1 MARGGEAEAPLA
13 QPAEAARQHGLA
25 ALQQIRPQ
33 LVDHHE
39 DDQGRWLGTE
49 SPGPAAGGPR
59 GRARLDKERGAPV
72 SSPPM
77 LHRSLARL
85 GAAAAL
91 ALITATPAHAQLDRS
106 GYGVQPSD
114 QIITD
119 FYTAGGEPL
128 ASVRGERLVDREGNI
143 FLPFVGTVY
152 VQGLDAVEIRELLTQ
167 RFSPF
172 YNDPVITVNV
182 QLHVNVTGVV
192 PGPGH
197 YLLDP
202 TSTTVDALAQAGGA
216 GGEVT
221 VGNNVAGNPGAVRLL
236 RGGETIVLDLRPESP
251 DPEVFEMRIQSGDWI
266 HVPPFPRSRVRDDI
280 QFLGSVLS
288 LFTSVVAAI
297 VIISR

>member
-1 MARGGEAEAPLA
+1 
-13 QPAEAARQHGLA
+13 
-25 ALQQIRPQ
+25 
-33 LVDHHE
+33 
-39 DDQGRWLGTE
+39 
-49 SPGPAAGGPR
+49 
-59 GRARLDKERGAPV
+59 
-72 SSPPM
+72 M
-77 LHRSLARL
+77 LPRSLASL

-91 ALITATPAHAQLDRS
+91 ALITATPAHAQLDPS
-106 GYGVQPSD
+106 AYGVQPGD

-128 ASVRGERLVDREGNI
+128 TSVRGERLVDREGNI

-152 VQGLDAVEIRELLTQ
+152 VQELDAVEIRELLTQ

-202 TSTTVDALAQAGGA
+202 TSTIVDALAQAGGA

>member
-1 MARGGEAEAPLA
+1 
-13 QPAEAARQHGLA
+13 
-25 ALQQIRPQ
+25 
-33 LVDHHE
+33 
-39 DDQGRWLGTE
+39 
-49 SPGPAAGGPR
+49 
-59 GRARLDKERGAPV
+59 
-72 SSPPM
+72 M
-77 LHRSLARL
+77 LPRSLARL

-91 ALITATPAHAQLDRS
+91 ALITATPAHAQLDPS
-106 GYGVQPSD
+106 GYGVQPGD

-143 FLPFVGTVY
+143 FLPFVSTVY

-202 TSTTVDALAQAGGA
+202 TSTIVDALAQAGGA

-236 RGGETIVLDLRPESP
+236 RGGATIVLDLRSESP